1 MDDLAFIDQSQM
13 TFENSVGSFM
23 FKSFSPK
30 SYSTDPSFSSKGT
43 RTDQPFQ
50 AGFEKPA
57 KLLKS
62 NNWNCLTHLKKT
74 PKPSSSSSS
83 SNIIT
88 FGNSDSPPDSSNQ
101 FYGHSGN
108 VTKDGGKNFTSSFP
122 QGRYDYHENRCH
134 ALKSDEGTERV
145 CNITTRTLSQ
155 AQDHVLAERKR
166 RERLTERFIAL
177 SALLP
182 GLKKMD
188 KASVLGNAIT
198 HIKQLQERVK
208 TLEEEAR
215 EREDEG
221 FASENKFCPSGS
233 DIDVLSS
240 DGNSYGRLNKF
251 SPEIEIR
258 VSSRSVLV
266 RIYCDKHAAFITMK
280 TITEMQKL
288 CLSIM
293 SSSVMPFANTHLL
306 ITVIAQMDAE
316 FCMTT
321 KELVK
326 NLRSAI
332 LESM

>member
-1 MDDLAFIDQSQM
+1 MDDLGFTDQCQM
-13 TFENSVGSFM
+13 TSFEDSVDSFM
-23 FKSFSPK
+23 FKSLSPK

-62 NNWNCLTHLKKT
+62 NNWSFFTPLKRT
-74 PKPSSSSSS
+74 PKPSTSSSS

-88 FGNSDSPPDSSNQ
+88 FGNSETQPDSSNE
-101 FYGHSGN
+101 FYGRSGN
-108 VTKDGGKNFTSSFP
+108 VTKDGGKNFTSSFS
-122 QGRYDYHENRCH
+122 QGRYDYHENPCH
-134 ALKSDEGTERV
+134 ALKFDEGTERV

-215 EREDEG
+215 ERDEEG

-233 DIDVLSS
+233 DIDV
-240 DGNSYGRLNKF
+240 
-251 SPEIEIR
+251 
-258 VSSRSVLV
+258 
-266 RIYCDKHAAFITMK
+266 
-280 TITEMQKL
+280 
-288 CLSIM
+288 
-293 SSSVMPFANTHLL
+293 SSSEISLRRLKFEFHPGVCSSEFTATNTLHLS
-306 ITVIAQMDAE
+306 Q
-316 FCMTT
+316 
-321 KELVK
+321 
-326 NLRSAI
+326 
-332 LESM
+332 